1 MYYSYWFIHTVRK
14 FLKNWYIG
22 EFPRQNSG
30 ARVLPVLSPKRMF
43 IRMAADQIDSPWV
56 EIQGFTGLVVVNTL
70 YVITDVVIGI

>member
-1 MYYSYWFIHTVRK
+1 
-14 FLKNWYIG
+14 
-22 EFPRQNSG
+22 
-30 ARVLPVLSPKRMF
+30 MF